1 MEKYVGVQSWKAAH
15 LPTLEI
21 RVEQKGNRVYKNI
34 LVSKKLRK
42 NCHFFIDFSILFSYR
57 NLPYQAWIT
66 HAKFHQRS
74 SNGSGGIRGEA
85 YLVNCSYGEGQRKN
99 GCLVRVS

>member
-1 MEKYVGVQSWKAAH
+1 MEGCAFVNF
-15 LPTLEI
+15 
-21 RVEQKGNRVYKNI
+21 GNSSGTEEERLFRR

-42 NCHFFIDFSILFSYR
+42 NCHYLLISRFFFSYR

-66 HAKFHQRS
+66 HAKFQQRR

-85 YLVNCSYGEGQRKN
+85 DLVKS
-99 GCLVRVS
+99 